1 VPENDALEA
10 AFAPLRRLHGRDS
23 SSPLQP
29 SALPAEA
36 MPQPYRALLAHEN
49 DMTQTLQTYHGEET
63 VLKVHQSKHDGTDYL
78 REVSL
83 VLAPSGSAV
92 EYGAICL
99 HLAPFS
105 DTMREAILDNTRPLG
120 ALIASQQLKVTHNP
134 GPYFSV
140 QPDARILDLLSLKQ
154 ASTLYGRCNTIRL
167 SDDTPIAQV
176 VEILPLLPNTI

>member
-29 SALPAEA
+29 SALPTEA

-83 VLAPSGSAV
+83 VLAPSGTAV

-176 VEILPLLPNTI
+176 VEILPLLPN

>member
-1 VPENDALEA
+1 
-10 AFAPLRRLHGRDS
+10 
-23 SSPLQP
+23 
-29 SALPAEA
+29 

-83 VLAPSGSAV
+83 VLAPSGTAV

-176 VEILPLLPNTI
+176 VEILPLLPN

>member
-1 VPENDALEA
+1 
-10 AFAPLRRLHGRDS
+10 
-23 SSPLQP
+23 
-29 SALPAEA
+29 

-83 VLAPSGSAV
+83 VLAPSGTAV

-99 HLAPFS
+99 HL
-105 DTMREAILDNTRPLG
+105 AILDNTRPLG

-176 VEILPLLPNTI
+176 VEILPLLPN